1 MCYYEITSIV
11 HRTGMEE
18 RKKKL
23 EGREEVK
30 GKKESGERKRE
41 KQNLTRL
48 LIHACCC
55 ALTAFNLT
63 KYIRKSKYSKTMLQG
78 GHVSLTLPGRQC
90 LTDVLRYTFYP
101 LLMNAVELSMLP
113 EFIAS

>member
-1 MCYYEITSIV
+1 
-11 HRTGMEE
+11 MEE
-18 RKKKL
+18 EEKIRR
-23 EGREEVK
+23 EGRSER
-30 GKKESGERKRE
+30 KKESGERKRE

-63 KYIRKSKYSKTMLQG
+63 KYIRKLKYSKTMLQG